1 MVSAPH
7 NRVELICYPIG
18 DRLPGPADGWALSTI
33 YVEEVKQV
41 PGSAPV
47 LGDAAGRQLTA
58 LLPPQAANVLPPTGR
73 WRIEAELVG
82 PATVRVTADPS
93 HLEVLPDPVDD
104 V

>member
-1 MVSAPH
+1 V
-7 NRVELICYPIG
+7 N
-18 DRLPGPADGWALSTI
+18 
-33 YVEEVKQV
+33 QV

-47 LGDAAGRQLTA
+47 LGDAAGRQFTA

-82 PATVRVTADPS
+82 PATVRVTADPI
-93 HLEVLPDPVDD
+93 HLEVLPDPLDD

>member
-1 MVSAPH
+1 LVSAPH

-58 LLPPQAANVLPPTGR
+58 LLPPEAATVLPPTGR